1 MRIEQRLE
9 SLGISLPDPVEAKGN
24 YAPWVF
30 HGDTLYLSGVGG
42 SSPILGKLGDTV
54 SVEDGY
60 KLAREAAL
68 NHVAAMKAAL
78 GDLDRVVRIVR
89 VIGYINSTAGFTEH
103 PAVINGV
110 TDLYVEIFGEGGKP
124 ARAAVGMGSLPFNIP
139 VEIETI
145 VAIRDAG

>member
-1 MRIEQRLE
+1 MNIEQRLE
-9 SLGISLPDPVEAKGN
+9 SLGISLPDPVEAMGN
-24 YAPWVF
+24 YAPWVLY
-30 HGDTLYLSGVGG
+30 GDLLYLSGVGG
-42 SSPILGKLGDTV
+42 TSSILGKLGDTV

-78 GDLDRVVRIVR
+78 GDLDRVDRIVR
-89 VIGYINSTAGFTEH
+89 VVGYVNSTPGFTEH

-110 TDLYVEIFGEGGKP
+110 TDLYVEIFGEVGKP
-124 ARAAVGMGSLPFNIP
+124 ARAAVGMGSLPFDIP

-145 VAIRDAG
+145 VAVT

>member
-1 MRIEQRLE
+1 MGIEQRLA
-9 SLGISLPDPVEAKGN
+9 SLGISLPDPAEAKGN
-24 YAPWVF
+24 YAPWVL
-30 HGDTLYLSGVGG
+30 HGDLLYLSGVGG
-42 SSPILGKLGDTV
+42 SSPLFGKLGDMV

-78 GDLDRVVRIVR
+78 GDLDRVDRIVR
-89 VIGYINSTAGFTEH
+89 VVGYINSTPGFTEH

-110 TDLYVEIFGEGGKP
+110 TDLYVEIFGEIGKP
-124 ARAAVGMGSLPFNIP
+124 ARAAVGMESLPFNIP

-145 VAIRDAG
+145 VAVKA

>member
-1 MRIEQRLE
+1 
-9 SLGISLPDPVEAKGN
+9 
-24 YAPWVF
+24 
-30 HGDTLYLSGVGG
+30 
-42 SSPILGKLGDTV
+42 
-54 SVEDGY
+54 
-60 KLAREAAL
+60 
-68 NHVAAMKAAL
+68 MKAAL